1 MRNSRVFSAV
11 ALLAFSA
18 IGASGCATVHA
29 HPSPPSAR
37 VTVVTF
43 YDALSPYGDWIFVPG
58 FGRVWRPWQHVV
70 GFGFVPYAS
79 GGRWEYTSVGW
90 VFESNWPW
98 GGIAFHY
105 GRWFYLDGH
114 GWLWAPDTVWGPAWV
129 DWRFGGG
136 YVCWVPL
143 PPPRLTVVV
152 GVYRPVWYVVPTRY
166 FPHGSH
172 AQRFVREHDA
182 SPIVA
187 QAAPVPPRGQ
197 PRGESWY
204 VGPPPRAIASEANVE
219 IRSRRFNHP
228 PPLPAGA
235 LEVPGN
241 ARITQ
246 LPPPARPP
254 RGDRAARIAPPPP
267 VEVEPNRPR
276 IDRPEPIVTPPPRAP
291 ERTRP
296 NEPREPRV
304 QPRPEIRPSERPAP
318 VRRPAPRAT
327 PKERGDKG

>member
-1 MRNSRVFSAV
+1 MREAVAALECMCRSRKESAIRNSRLFSAV

-90 VFESNWPW
+90 VFESDWPW

-105 GRWFYLDGH
+105 GRWFYLHGE

-136 YVCWVPL
+136 DACLVAL
-143 PPPRLTVVV
+143 PPPPPTVVGPGAGV
-152 GVYRPVWYVVPTRY
+152 GVN
-166 FPHGSH
+166 
-172 AQRFVREHDA
+172 
-182 SPIVA
+182 
-187 QAAPVPPRGQ
+187 AAPPRVAGGAGRRR
-197 PRGESWY
+197 PR
-204 VGPPPRAIASEANVE
+204 RARGFR
-219 IRSRRFNHP
+219 RS
-228 PPLPAGA
+228 G
-235 LEVPGN
+235 G
-241 ARITQ
+241 
-246 LPPPARPP
+246 RPP
-254 RGDRAARIAPPPP
+254 IPPEGSSPRLIPP
-267 VEVEPNRPR
+267 
-276 IDRPEPIVTPPPRAP
+276 
-291 ERTRP
+291 
-296 NEPREPRV
+296 
-304 QPRPEIRPSERPAP
+304 
-318 VRRPAPRAT
+318 
-327 PKERGDKG
+327 